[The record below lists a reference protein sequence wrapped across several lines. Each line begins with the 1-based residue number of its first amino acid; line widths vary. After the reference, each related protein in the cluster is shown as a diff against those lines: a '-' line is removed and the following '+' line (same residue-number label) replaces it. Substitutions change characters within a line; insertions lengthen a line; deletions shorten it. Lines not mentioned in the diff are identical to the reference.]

1 MTDPG
6 GMVFVVDDDPSVRSM
21 VSRLFRVEGWQVET
35 FATAQ
40 AFLDFPRPDM
50 PSCLVLDVRMPGLNG
65 LELQQQLT
73 ADCVDLPIVFMT
85 GHGDIPMSVRAIK
98 AGAVDFLPKPIS
110 EKELREIVQ
119 QAIEASAQKE
129 KASTEIVEFQERYQ
143 TLTQREQEVM
153 QLVIA
158 GKLNKQIASQMGI
171 TVATVKAHRG
181 RVMTKLGVES
191 VRNWFDCG
199 NVRVS
204 SAM

>member
-191 VRNWFDCG
+191 VAEL
-199 NVRVS
+199 VRLWERS
-204 SAM
+204 GI